1 MVKFLLWLSML
12 LTLAWAIIFFSVW
25 ATHANTTIE
34 VPSLNKM
41 TSGALL
47 EKSFEGVYRD
57 DAKKASVVIEN
68 DDLGHF
74 TALFFLNTNCIL
86 TERIDES
93 SFNAA
98 CYQSDNIKLKP
109 VRAQFTIEQATMDT
123 IYVTFY
129 ADDQAPIEYTFKKV
143 RNLK

>member
-1 MVKFLLWLSML
+1 MVKILLWLSML
-12 LTLAWAIIFFSVW
+12 LTLVWAVFFFSVW

-34 VPSLNKM
+34 VPPLNKI
-41 TSGALL
+41 TSGAVL

-57 DAKKASVVIEN
+57 DAKKANVVIEN
-68 DDLGHF
+68 DDLGNY
-74 TALFFLNTNCIL
+74 TVIFFLNTSCIL

-98 CYQSDNIKLKP
+98 CYQSDHINKP
-109 VRAQFTIEQATMDT
+109 IRSQFTFEQATVDT

-129 ADDQAPIEYTFKKV
+129 TDGQAPIVYTFKKV